1 MARKVR
7 GMPCER
13 GWGSLGEHPSTQH
26 SNPHTSL
33 FSLHVFDTMSHV
45 PSFPLTYIATQGPA
59 CDHSPVCSQW
69 GPAQEASKASHL
81 GCGDTVPIPF
91 THDPSVCTCMCVR
104 ACVWRGG
111 CSAANPASLPP
122 SSRACLP
129 PLPTPTRCFRLHR
142 MLSSS
147 PYALAWHL
155 FVFLHLSLP
164 PLVPAVSHQF
174 PRRVLRAMCSI
185 SVFVL
190 LFCGRRHFN
199 SLCSV
204 VIGFAHW
211 VVLILIVI

>member
-1 MARKVR
+1 MARKLR

-91 THDPSVCTCMCVR
+91 THDPSVCTCATRVR
-104 ACVWRGG
+104 CARRERTAGTRALGYRAGRRGAG
-111 CSAANPASLPP
+111 GGEGGIV
-122 SSRACLP
+122 RTHEHDGV
-129 PLPTPTRCFRLHR
+129 PTP
-142 MLSSS
+142 
-147 PYALAWHL
+147 
-155 FVFLHLSLP
+155 
-164 PLVPAVSHQF
+164 
-174 PRRVLRAMCSI
+174 
-185 SVFVL
+185 
-190 LFCGRRHFN
+190 
-199 SLCSV
+199 
-204 VIGFAHW
+204 
-211 VVLILIVI
+211 